1 MSIGFNIRWVGLNAF
16 RKRMSGAGKRVESE
30 LEKNMRKAGE
40 YVIGASRK
48 QFHGSRTSIYRN
60 RDGSY
65 KKRAKSL
72 KFVKSPKFNRAHP
85 KKLAIWTQKYSD
97 SISQDVRRV
106 GRHKW
111 TTEVGPTVWYAELH
125 EKGIGGMP
133 KRQVLTPGVKDSEAA
148 VFRVIGTTFRVV

>member
-1 MSIGFNIRWVGLNAF
+1 VSIGFNIRWVGLDAF
-16 RKRMSGAGKRVESE
+16 HKRMSGAGKRVESE

-40 YVIGASRK
+40 YVIGASMK
-48 QFHGSRTSIYRN
+48 QFSGSRTRARRRGRPVTAPADRLAVDYGTYR
-60 RDGSY
+60 
-65 KKRAKSL
+65 
-72 KFVKSPKFNRAHP
+72 
-85 KKLAIWTQKYSD
+85 Q

-111 TTEVGPTVWYAELH
+111 TTEVGPTVKYARVHEL
-125 EKGIGGMP
+125 GLRGMP